1 MSPTPNAPEAEKV
14 AKEPASAPEPADTG
28 AAATDEEV
36 LRLRSRLE
44 REFAVVGQKLADAE
58 EAIIDIEVSLRTYE
72 TGSRPRLASPSR
84 PPDPSG
90 DRPTAR
96 LKIGEGFSKIKEW
109 VSKPKEGEAEA
120 TPGSRQGSGI
130 RMPAKPGGD
139 LEDRLEDALRSVA
152 AEIKE
157 RERHASD
164 LDRKLH
170 DGQRELIKQ
179 RAQEQHARET
189 QIKLSQAKQLS
200 EDYERKMAAINEMV
214 RSFESGKGEAGMKP
228 KPKDPAPTAPNFDD
242 RLQSAVDEALK
253 AVAAQ
258 EKKVADLEKEVER
271 ANASLVEERALQQ
284 RVRAMQIRLRQARY
298 FSTDLQRALDS
309 LGGSLEELRH
319 RAGGLLRPKA
329 GKPAEP
335 SPKPSGP

>member
-1 MSPTPNAPEAEKV
+1 MSPNASEAEKV
-14 AKEPASAPEPADTG
+14 AKEPAPAQDAADTG
-28 AAATDEEV
+28 GAATDEEV

-72 TGSRPRLASPSR
+72 TGTRPRLAPASR
-84 PPDPSG
+84 PADQSS

-109 VSKPKEGEAEA
+109 VSKPKEGEGAETA
-120 TPGSRQGSGI
+120 PGSRQGSGI
-130 RMPAKPGGD
+130 RMPARPGGD
-139 LEDRLEDALRSVA
+139 LEDRLDDALRSVA

-157 RERHASD
+157 RERHAAD

-214 RSFESGKGEAGMKP
+214 RSFESGGKGDPSKP
-228 KPKDPAPTAPNFDD
+228 KPKEAMPSGPNFDD

-298 FSTDLQRALDS
+298 FSTDLQRSLDS
-309 LGGSLEELRH
+309 LGGALDELRH
-319 RAGGLLRPKA
+319 RAAGLLKPKPGRPVES
-329 GKPAEP
+329 P
-335 SPKPSGP
+335 PKPSGA